1 MIRAVIDT
9 NVIVASLIHPAGTT
23 GAILSRLRD
32 GAFTIVLSPALLD
45 EIAAVMSYP
54 KIRDKYGI
62 RTSDMEVIAGLLALR
77 GQMAMPTEAIHVC
90 RDPDDDILLEA
101 AVAGEAEYIVSG
113 DEDLLAIRKFR
124 MVRIVKPAVFL
135 AILDKAGR

>member
-9 NVIVASLIHPAGTT
+9 NVIVASLIHTSGTT
-23 GAILSRLRD
+23 GTILSRLRD

-62 RTSDMEVIAGLLALR
+62 RGSDLEIIAGLFALR
-77 GQMAMPTEAIHVC
+77 GQMAAPTEAIHVC

-101 AVAGEAEYIVSG
+101 AVAGGAKYIVSG
-113 DEDLLAIRKFR
+113 DVDLLAIRRFR
-124 MVRIVKPAVFL
+124 TIRIVKPAAFL
-135 AILDKAGR
+135 AILDKTRR